1 MKVVFAGGGTGGHFA
16 PLIAVAEEL
25 QNIADAEKII
35 DLQMYFFSD
44 TPYDTQALHERGI
57 EYRSVP
63 AGKMRLYFSLK
74 TIPDTVRTIAGFFK
88 ACIEMFSVYPDVVFS
103 KGGYAAFPVVCAA
116 RVFGIP
122 VVMHDSD
129 SVPGRVS
136 IFTGK
141 FAKKIA
147 LVYPEAIK
155 YFKNPNVAITGLP
168 IRRAVMHPQKEG
180 AYEYLFL
187 DPTVP
192 TILVLGGSQG
202 AEAINE
208 IMLDAAVDLVEK
220 YQIIH
225 QAGDMHF
232 ESVNQ
237 EVRSRLSQ
245 SQFQNRYKVFGSLNT
260 LALSMAAGISS
271 IVITRA
277 GSTLCEIAAW
287 GLPSIVVP
295 IPQSISRDQTTNA
308 FSYARTGAAIVV
320 EQQNLTHHILLN
332 EITRLFAH
340 KDIYDRMAAAAK
352 SFARLDAAAVIA
364 KELLIFGRKHELDL

>member
-1 MKVVFAGGGTGGHFA
+1 MKIVFAGGGTGGHFA

-25 QNIADAEKII
+25 QAIADAEKIV

-44 TPYDTQALHERGI
+44 TPYDAKALHDHGI

-63 AGKMRLYFSLK
+63 AGKLRLYATLK
-74 TIPDTVRTIAGFFK
+74 TIPDIFKTITGFFK

-129 SVPGRVS
+129 TVPGRVS
-136 IFTGK
+136 LFTGK

-147 LVYPEAIK
+147 LVYPDAVK
-155 YFKNPNVAITGLP
+155 YFKNQNIAITGLP
-168 IRRAVMHPQKEG
+168 IRRAVLHPQKQG

-187 DPTVP
+187 DSAIP

-208 IMLDAAVDLVEK
+208 ALLDAAPDLVEH

-225 QAGDMHF
+225 QAGDANV
-232 ESVNQ
+232 ESVTNQ
-237 EVRSRLSQ
+237 VHSRLSQ
-245 SQFQNRYKVFGSLNT
+245 SKFANRYKVFGSLNE
-260 LALSMAAGISS
+260 LALSMAAGVADL
-271 IVITRA
+271 VITRA

-287 GLPSIVVP
+287 GIPSIVVP

-308 FSYARTGAAIVV
+308 FSYAKTGAAIVI
-320 EQQNLTHHILLN
+320 EQQNMTHHLLMN

-340 KDIYDRMAAAAK
+340 PEVYDRMALAAK
-352 SFARLDAAAVIA
+352 SFAKVDAAAVIA
-364 KELLIFGRKHELDL
+364 RELLIIGRQHELDL